1 MTFGKLRNA
10 KWLTFDKYGVNIY
23 IRIGRSWCLEQLNSF
38 REDSYSDY
46 NNLDLDKLIE
56 KIKDVS
62 EEKKMYWEFEL
73 IGGTYYFDVV
83 ASGQLDYVFSG
94 DYDDFKVD
102 CIDLKNFKLPTFFI
116 ARDDN

>member
-10 KWLTFDKYGVNIY
+10 NWLTFDKYGVNIY
-23 IRIGRSWCLEQLNSF
+23 IKVDRSWCLEQLNSF

-46 NNLDLDKLIE
+46 NNSDMDKLIE
-56 KIKDVS
+56 KLKDVS
-62 EEKKMYWEFEL
+62 TERKFYWEFEL
-73 IGGTYYFDVV
+73 IGGMYYFDVV
-83 ASGQLDYVFSG
+83 ASGQLDNVFSG

-116 ARDDN
+116 ARADN